1 LFVVWGLF
9 MAGTL
14 LVVGV
19 LKLTPNAGASK
30 YSAPVCGP
38 SRAGTYTRPV
48 VEMKPA
54 RPEPITVTVRP
65 DPVTVV
71 DKNRQRCEGA
81 NEELRKR
88 GVAQPEPEPAY
99 LVENWPVRKPTE
111 PIERN

>member
-1 LFVVWGLF
+1 MPLMQLGLVVWGLF

-38 SRAGTYTRPV
+38 SRADTYTRPYT
-48 VEMKPA
+48 EMKPA
-54 RPEPITVTVRP
+54 LPVPITVPVRP
-65 DPVTVV
+65 DPAPFVQ
-71 DKNRQRCEGA
+71 KPRRSCGE
-81 NEELRKR
+81 
-88 GVAQPEPEPAY
+88 VARPVQEPEEAF
-99 LVENWPVRKPTE
+99 LIENWPIRKPTE